1 MNERTMMQPSP
12 IVELPKWVLQ
22 TLNNIYDVERKLSV
36 HGDPGN
42 IRRNIERIKDAFESE
57 RVFYEDPMG
66 QPFSETRTDLEASI
80 TGTATEDLVV
90 VEVIKP
96 VVRYGERA
104 LSRVVQKGIVV
115 VKSKTGGES

>member
-1 MNERTMMQPSP
+1 MMQPSP
-12 IVELPKWVLQ
+12 IVEVPKWVLQ
-22 TLNNIYDVERKLSV
+22 ALNNIYDVERKLSV

-42 IRRNIERIKDAFESE
+42 IRRNIERIKEVFESE

-66 QPFSETRTDLEASI
+66 QSFCETRTDLEASI

-96 VVRYGERA
+96 IVRHGERA

-115 VKSKTGGES
+115 VKSKAGGES